1 MGNPYAPPGENQ
13 RPPEP
18 PRTAPEGA
26 DASGRGRDGAGQPG
40 AGSARP
46 GPQHPSP
53 PQGWPPPGAE
63 QGGPPQGSRPQVG
76 REPHRPAPPAPDSE
90 IVRTTSRRVLH
101 FLAFLLASVVTS
113 ALPLPWQAASLV
125 FVAVG
130 IVVGL
135 RALVLAWRGGVRG
148 GLAATLSV
156 GVALACFVGL
166 GMVSLLAFWPQQ
178 LDRQECLAGAVTISA
193 NRTCEADFRRA
204 VDERLGR
211 TEPAATGL
219 SASPGVDV

>member
-1 MGNPYAPPGENQ
+1 
-13 RPPEP
+13 
-18 PRTAPEGA
+18 
-26 DASGRGRDGAGQPG
+26 
-40 AGSARP
+40 
-46 GPQHPSP
+46 
-53 PQGWPPPGAE
+53 
-63 QGGPPQGSRPQVG
+63 
-76 REPHRPAPPAPDSE
+76 
-90 IVRTTSRRVLH
+90 VRATSRRVLH

-130 IVVGL
+130 IAVGL
-135 RALVLAWRGGVRG
+135 RALVLAWQGGVRG
-148 GLAATLSV
+148 GLSAMLSV

-193 NRTCEADFRRA
+193 NRACEADFRRA

-211 TEPAATGL
+211 TDPTEPAAP
-219 SASPGVDV
+219 SVPDVDA